1 MSPHAADRLG
11 MALVRDDGLGVWALG
26 PEAIGGRALATAEA
40 PELVLPDV
48 DGNEFRLS
56 SLAGS
61 EGGPRLLGALLRLP
75 HGPARVAGAAQRVA
89 RARFE
94 FVTVG
99 LEMGGAEVL
108 RPFIED
114 ARPEHPSLVDQTH
127 RMDAL
132 FGVTNIPSG
141 IWIDER
147 GIIVR
152 PHESAVPPP
161 VMRPDKDGELQALGH
176 GRPIRLRRQPVR
188 RHGARLGPERRRQRV
203 RALPDEVIARSHPQ
217 TREVSEAAAHFEL
230 AQHLWRLEG
239 FSERALSHFAQ
250 AHTLQPDNITY
261 KRQAYSQY
269 RVAITDEPDD
279 RTRFMQS
286 PTADEPWP
294 FVSDFTA
301 DMATLQAQRTRERR
315 RGGSMILDALELTPA
330 QLHRQTGWELKPEG
344 ACKEDRCVPVPG
356 LDTAGGRVDSASLP
370 PGSACPLHTT
380 RHMTCGHWGPRAAG
394 VCWPVPDFQ
403 SSRSPT

>member
-1 MSPHAADRLG
+1 MDLPG
-11 MALVRDDGLGVWALG
+11 WQALRTELHGQGV
-26 PEAIGGRALATAEA
+26 
-40 PELVLPDV
+40 
-48 DGNEFRLS
+48 
-56 SLAGS
+56 
-61 EGGPRLLGALLRLP
+61 
-75 HGPARVAGAAQRVA
+75 
-89 RARFE
+89 E

-99 LEMGGAEVL
+99 LEMGGVEVL

-114 ARPEHPSLVDQTH
+114 AHPEHPSLIDQAH
-127 RMDAL
+127 QMDAR

-147 GIIVR
+147 GMIVR

-161 VMRPDKDGELQALGH
+161 VMRPDKEGELKPWGMGGRFGFDANAYADMVRDWVTNGAASVFALS
-176 GRPIRLRRQPVR
+176 
-188 RHGARLGPERRRQRV
+188 
-203 RALPDEVIARSHPQ
+203 PDEVIARSHPQ

-230 AQHLWRLEG
+230 AQHLWRMEG

-294 FVSDFTA
+294 FVSDFSA
-301 DMATLQAQRTRERR
+301 DMATLQAQRTRD
-315 RGGSMILDALELTPA
+315 GGEA
-330 QLHRQTGWELKPEG
+330 
-344 ACKEDRCVPVPG
+344 DR
-356 LDTAGGRVDSASLP
+356 
-370 PGSACPLHTT
+370 
-380 RHMTCGHWGPRAAG
+380 
-394 VCWPVPDFQ
+394 
-403 SSRSPT
+403 